1 MPRYIDVVHATQET
15 AVKILALREGGKVAR
30 EVVVTT
36 NGGATASVSWSDRA
50 PLVTL
55 NMPGLPP
62 DAVLT
67 RGEADRLVAFIVHEC
82 CHVLHTNKHAW
93 ERACQAGDRVR
104 HWTNCLEDI
113 RIEAVEIKA
122 GVFPALKS
130 LLGTMSNH
138 LFLEALP
145 KAASMGVTIGHR
157 ISDAPYVASVLGRV
171 ANGYAIPATHTL
183 AADMS
188 RDVKAL
194 VDRALTGVRRCQST
208 DAVRRLALELVRMEQ
223 AQAQAQAQA
232 QEGQN
237 GQGTPGEAQEGQDGQ
252 GTPGEA
258 QEGQDGQGT
267 PDEAQEGQDGQG
279 TPGEAQEGQDGQ
291 GTPGE
296 AQEGQDGQGTPG
308 EAQEGQDGAPGKN
321 PGDGPPIVSG
331 DTPDMTETL
340 AKIAARAGI
349 DDLRRHARTNEGHR
363 LITAQNVIRPGDA
376 SAYPASAQSAIANR
390 MHANDLTARLP
401 RNSVLHG
408 QIGRLLVSEE
418 VHRKT
423 HHETS
428 GRLDRRALVRMRA
441 GALDVFSQRDDTPGM
456 DTALLVLIDGS
467 SSMRTD
473 VTLGVSRM
481 AIAQTAA
488 WHIARAAEAANAKV
502 AVVAFHTRFDQ
513 LNRRTHDN
521 PTGAA
526 LTVVKPFTTP
536 MDGCAAALGS
546 VTPNAYT
553 PLAPAILGAAGMLAE
568 VNATRHI
575 LMVLTDGE
583 CDYGNDAVTAACAL
597 AEDMGVETVGV
608 GMACDEVTRAFPPR
622 YSVNVTDLGQLAS
635 TGLGVLVAMLEDAN
649 PRGGGND

>member
-237 GQGTPGEAQEGQDGQ
+237 
-252 GTPGEA
+252 
-258 QEGQDGQGT
+258 
-267 PDEAQEGQDGQG
+267 GQG

>member
-15 AVKILALREGGKVAR
+15 ATKILALREGKTAR

-130 LLGTMSNH
+130 LLGAMSNH

-145 KAASMGVTIGHR
+145 KAAGMGVTIGHR
-157 ISDAPYVASVLGRV
+157 VSDAPYVASVLGRV
-171 ANGYAIPATHTL
+171 ANGYAIPAAHTL

-194 VDRALTGVRRCQST
+194 VNHALAGVRRCQST

-223 AQAQAQAQA
+223 AQAQAQAQDGPGAPGKA
-232 QEGQN
+232 QDGPDGPAQD
-237 GQGTPGEAQEGQDGQ
+237 GKAQDGPGAPGEAQDGPDGPAQD
-252 GTPGEA
+252 GEA
-258 QEGQDGQGT
+258 QDG
-267 PDEAQEGQDGQG
+267 P
-279 TPGEAQEGQDGQ
+279 
-291 GTPGE
+291 
-296 AQEGQDGQGTPG
+296 
-308 EAQEGQDGAPGKN
+308 GAPGKAQDG
-321 PGDGPPIVSG
+321 PDGPAQDGEAQDSPGAPGAGDGPPVVSG
-331 DTPDMTETL
+331 DAPDLTDTL
-340 AKIAARAGI
+340 AKVAARAGI
-349 DDLRRHARTNEGHR
+349 DDLRRHARLNEAHR

-456 DTALLVLIDGS
+456 DTALLILIDGS
-467 SSMRTD
+467 SSMDGYAGTG
-473 VTLGVSRM
+473 TVSRM

-488 WHIARAAEAANAKV
+488 WHIARAAEAANARV

-513 LNRRTHDN
+513 LSKRTYDN

-536 MDGCAAALGS
+536 MDSCAAALGS
-546 VTPNAYT
+546 VGAHAYT

-583 CDYGNDAVTAACAL
+583 CDYGNDAVTASCAL

-622 YSVNVTDLGQLAS
+622 YSVNVTDLGQLAT